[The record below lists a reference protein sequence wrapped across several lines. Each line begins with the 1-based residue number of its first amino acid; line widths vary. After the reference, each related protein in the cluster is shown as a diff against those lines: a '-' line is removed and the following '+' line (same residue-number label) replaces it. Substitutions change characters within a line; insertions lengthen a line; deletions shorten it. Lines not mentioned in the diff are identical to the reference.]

1 MNKLLLKVSLA
12 ATLALPAAGAMAGA
26 TVTFVHPEQYMD
38 MPFSSI
44 DRDQILREISDHFN
58 KLAAR
63 LPAGQDLTIEVLDV
77 DLAGHLWP
85 SAHSGKEIRILK
97 GGADWPRMTL
107 RYTLS
112 EGGKVLASG
121 QDDLSDMNYMYHH
134 NRYFSSESLRYE
146 KNMIDEWFDKRLAV
160 R

>member
-1 MNKLLLKVSLA
+1 MNKLLLKAGLA
-12 ATLALPAAGAMAGA
+12 ATLALPAAAAMAGA

-38 MPFSSI
+38 MPFSAI
-44 DRDQILREISDHFN
+44 DRDQILRELSDHFS
-58 KLAAR
+58 KMAAR
-63 LPAGQDLTIEVLDV
+63 LPAGQELSIEVLDV
-77 DLAGHLWP
+77 DLAGHLRP
-85 SAHSGKEIRILK
+85 SARGGTDIRILK
-97 GGADWPRMTL
+97 GGADWPRISL

-112 EGGKVLASG
+112 EGGKVLATG

-146 KNMIDEWFDKRLAV
+146 KNMIDDWFDKRLAV